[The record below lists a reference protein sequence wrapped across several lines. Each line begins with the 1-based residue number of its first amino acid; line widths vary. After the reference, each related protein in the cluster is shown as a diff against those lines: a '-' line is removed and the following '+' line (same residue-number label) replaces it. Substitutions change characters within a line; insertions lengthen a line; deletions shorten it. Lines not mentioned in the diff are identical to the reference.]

1 VFDLRSVTGTLGHLT
16 RAEMETMDEA
26 LALILGLRL

>member
-1 VFDLRSVTGTLGHLT
+1 VTGTLGHLT
-16 RAEMETMDEA
+16 HAEMETVDEA